1 MAGNPYVLHCRLA
14 SYRSL
19 LQFFIHERNPEVLA
33 RNLLLLSIATDWEL
47 PVRQRAAVWLEVF
60 GNALL
65 QARTAR
71 YVSSKRGGLIDL
83 VCNGR
88 GPEPLAT
95 ILDTSLL
102 KVRHVWRCGLSLGGA
117 ERAPHPTYAAPAA

>member
-1 MAGNPYVLHCRLA
+1 MAGNPYVLHCRFA

-19 LQFFIHERNPEVLA
+19 QQFFIHERNPEVLA
-33 RNLLLLSIATDWEL
+33 RHLLLLSIATDWEL

-95 ILDTSLL
+95 VLDTSLL
-102 KVRHVWRCGLSLGGA
+102 KVRHGGGGA
-117 ERAPHPTYAAPAA
+117 A